1 MKNILKIPSLLFAL
15 MLIVSSCGNENKSE
29 AKSDTDIALMIPNI
43 EKPEG
48 WFDMNVGNNYIEN
61 LKRTVGGNEFS
72 DELIDEID
80 AGDDIVLHFY
90 TKYDLNKLVGVSP
103 TINLT
108 LRKNIDKYNL
118 EDLIYQGSLMPEVM
132 KEMGLEEYSLLKN
145 EYTNLPNGTKAV
157 KQKSTYKLPNRIEKI
172 TSTVYFY
179 FISEKRY
186 VQLSLS
192 CTENED
198 CDEVYNKVLENI

>member
-1 MKNILKIPSLLFAL
+1 MKTVFKIPVLLLAL
-15 MLIVSSCGNENKSE
+15 MLVFSCEKNT
-29 AKSDTDIALMIPNI
+29 KSDEKEQKTSNKINI
-43 EKPEG
+43 EKPDG
-48 WFDMNVGNNYIEN
+48 WFDVNEGNNFIKN

-80 AGDDIVLHFY
+80 AGDDTVLHFY
-90 TKYDLNKLVGVSP
+90 TKYDLNKSVGVSP

-108 LRKNIDKYNL
+108 LRKNIDKFNL
-118 EDLIYQGSLMPEVM
+118 EDLIYQGSLMPEVS
-132 KEMGLEEYSLLKN
+132 KQMGLEEFYLLKN
-145 EYTNLPNGTKAV
+145 EYTKLPDGTKAV
-157 KQKSTYKLPNRIEKI
+157 MQKSTYKLPNRIEKI

-192 CTENED
+192 CIDNED
-198 CDEVYNKVLENI
+198 CDEVFNEVLENL